1 LQGSAA
7 DIIKLAMIAVDK
19 RLEGMKSKMILQ
31 VHDELIIDAY
41 EDEVD
46 EVKAILEEEMA
57 NAVKLNVPLVAEA
70 VVGDSWA
77 DL

>member
-1 LQGSAA
+1 MQGSAA

>member
-1 LQGSAA
+1 
-7 DIIKLAMIAVDK
+7 MI
-19 RLEGMKSKMILQ
+19 RSQYL
-31 VHDELIIDAY
+31 Y

>member
-1 LQGSAA
+1 
-7 DIIKLAMIAVDK
+7 MIAVDK